1 MYFNDKREK
10 IVYVSESEENDMLS
24 CALAGITYP
33 NPDYRITR
41 SPSEIYV
48 FEYVI
53 SGKGHFEIGEKKLD
67 VSAGQFYCIKKGAD
81 LTYYADPDDPYEKIW
96 VNMKGNAVSRLFDYF
111 MLDNLYIVE
120 ANVLD
125 LFFEIHDKLNQLNS
139 ENSSEIHSDILCT
152 LFRILMTALNKKFF
166 PPSVDK
172 NSLDEK
178 IKAYID
184 SNIYT
189 DISLERITEEF
200 GYTKMHIIR
209 VFKKRFG
216 TTPMQYLI
224 NKKIAIAQSL
234 LSETLMPIKDI
245 AELLRYSNT
254 QHFSSSFKASVGCT
268 PNKFRQSKH
277 I

>member
-10 IVYVSESEENDMLS
+10 IVYVSELEGHDMFS
-24 CALAGITYP
+24 CTLAGITYP
-33 NPDYRITR
+33 NPDYRINR
-41 SPSEIYV
+41 SSSEIYV

-53 SGKGHFEIGEKKLD
+53 SGKGHFEIGGRTLD
-67 VSAGQFYCIKKGAD
+67 VGAGHFYCIKKGAD
-81 LTYYADPDDPYEKIW
+81 LAYYADSDEPYEKIW
-96 VNMKGNAVSRLFDYF
+96 VNTQGEAVSRLFDYF
-111 MLDNLYIVE
+111 MLDNLYIAE

-125 LFFEIHDKLNQLNS
+125 LFFEIHDKLNQLS
-139 ENSSEIHSDILCT
+139 AANSSEIHSDILCI
-152 LFRILMTALNKKFF
+152 LFKILMTASNERFF
-166 PPSVDK
+166 PASIDK

-184 SNIYT
+184 SNVYT
-189 DISLERITEEF
+189 DVSLDRIAEEF

-209 VFKKRFG
+209 VFKNKFG

-224 NKKIAIAQSL
+224 DKKIAIAQSL

-254 QHFSSSFKASVGCT
+254 QHFSSSFKSAVGCT